1 MLRATAVGSL
11 VALACVIASD
21 AAKAAGSTDAEAV
34 AAAMKEK
41 GPFPT
46 VLGDMSFDEK
56 GDPKLPGYIMYEWK
70 KGPDG
75 KYSYFPQGM

>member
-1 MLRATAVGSL
+1 M
-11 VALACVIASD
+11 
-21 AAKAAGSTDAEAV
+21 KA
-34 AAAMKEK
+34 K

-70 KGPDG
+70 KGADG
-75 KYSYFPQGM
+75 KFSYFPQDVK

>member
-1 MLRATAVGSL
+1 MQS
-11 VALACVIASD
+11 IAG
-21 AAKAAGSTDAEAV
+21 AAKAAGSNDPEAV
-34 AAAMKEK
+34 AKAMKEK

-46 VLGDMSFDEK
+46 VLGEMSFDEK

-75 KYSYFPQGM
+75 KYSYFPQAAK